1 MCRMLRS
8 TEIAP
13 REATV
18 AAGDSVTPV
27 AEGVEAVWA
36 ATAPSQATTWLLV
49 RATPEAEVV
58 GHSAMRAGPKEAG
71 PAIWAVMANRQGS
84 FVEATAAEAVQRRT
98 GSCLGQ
104 VIQAGEENSGERRV
118 RFSAEAVARWAALFS
133 TMAERSRFATVR
145 LMGISRCVATAA
157 TMGTLGRRTMARTP
171 AERFFRITARQ
182 LCST

>member
-1 MCRMLRS
+1 M
-8 TEIAP
+8 E
-13 REATV
+13 EAVTMEEGEGAAGSSAGMGGTV
-18 AAGDSVTPV
+18 AS
-27 AEGVEAVWA
+27 
-36 ATAPSQATTWLLV
+36 
-49 RATPEAEVV
+49 
-58 GHSAMRAGPKEAG
+58 EAG
-71 PAIWAVMANRQGS
+71 GVRVGPETLVELMEAR
-84 FVEATAAEAVQRRT
+84 EATAAEAVQRRT

-104 VIQAGEENSGERRV
+104 VIQAGEENSGGRRV

>member
-1 MCRMLRS
+1 M
-8 TEIAP
+8 E
-13 REATV
+13 EAVTMEEGEGAAGSSAGMGGTV
-18 AAGDSVTPV
+18 AS
-27 AEGVEAVWA
+27 
-36 ATAPSQATTWLLV
+36 
-49 RATPEAEVV
+49 
-58 GHSAMRAGPKEAG
+58 EAG
-71 PAIWAVMANRQGS
+71 AVRVGPETLVELMEAR
-84 FVEATAAEAVQRRT
+84 EATAAEAVQRRT

>member
-1 MCRMLRS
+1 M
-8 TEIAP
+8 E
-13 REATV
+13 EAVTMEEGEG
-18 AAGDSVTPV
+18 AAGSS
-27 AEGVEAVWA
+27 AGMG
-36 ATAPSQATTWLLV
+36 ATGAS
-49 RATPEAEVV
+49 
-58 GHSAMRAGPKEAG
+58 EAG
-71 PAIWAVMANRQGS
+71 AVRVGLETLAELMEAR
-84 FVEATAAEAVQRRT
+84 EATAAGGVQRRT

-157 TMGTLGRRTMARTP
+157 TMGILGRRTMARTP

-182 LCST
+182 LCSTG

>member
-1 MCRMLRS
+1 M
-8 TEIAP
+8 E
-13 REATV
+13 EAVTMEEGEGAAGSSAGMGGTV
-18 AAGDSVTPV
+18 ASGAGGGGGGGAGGGGAVRVGPETL
-27 AEGVEAVWA
+27 AELMEA
-36 ATAPSQATTWLLV
+36 
-49 RATPEAEVV
+49 R
-58 GHSAMRAGPKEAG
+58 
-71 PAIWAVMANRQGS
+71 
-84 FVEATAAEAVQRRT
+84 EATAAEAVQRRT

-157 TMGTLGRRTMARTP
+157 TMGILGRRTMARTP